1 MAAGIKYI
9 FQKDIFDAL
18 DERIISVCN
27 VSKLLKK
34 KKTSYLCIVQTS
46 KPSIVVSVCQIKQ
59 HDKGV
64 YKKKRSWSLEEVK
77 CVDGRNDAPD
87 THEFDIVLDKPYRW
101 FATNLHERQNFISV
115 LWKQIHKHCPAG
127 QRAEFRNVP
136 KAWLSEKSP
145 EKQAASGKYAHRD
158 GNESINDDDLDGL
171 ENEDF
176 HALTEKEELN
186 LNKLISGCDYA
197 ISNAELFMED
207 LSHNLLELDGAN
219 IQSVLASE
227 KQVQLLMERI
237 EEAINEAEKVEQRLD
252 SYDEILCHVRDTMEK
267 MGEKNQ
273 MIEIANGNN
282 VRLLQELE
290 KVVSQLDL
298 PHAHQLALTDTD
310 LTPKGLP
317 AAIAAGKALQM
328 AMNSDID
335 PALLRLT
342 AVQDQRKRFEKWKA
356 KFSQTISRHLN
367 NLFIHLGNLGDSQ
380 DSSSSEIV
388 LPKHHHV
395 HKELSALMELM
406 HWMKAMD
413 RKAYDALIKLYT
425 TSSLNKV
432 YDREIRTFFENA
444 KQALA
449 AKRFNSREDVNS
461 SLMSNKLKLGP
472 QASKQ
477 AAQPYGILGVTKE
490 LWAPGAD
497 PSERQRFDSI
507 LEKVLAE
514 LEPVALS
521 EQHFCIAFFQLDV
534 ISPTGKNT
542 QTTLEAGTFTEIS
555 AAVPPKD
562 DREMP
567 GQIPQRRLDRQ
578 INEEVRKMM
587 GELFNNLESE
597 LNSFILSFEKLDSY
611 YSLYVLVRLTQHVM
625 SAQDAQSFL
634 SMTFAS
640 ALVHVKRSFDKF
652 MQVQLQSVDEAKV
665 PKRSKC
671 GLLPYVENFEEFAVT
686 AESIF
691 KKTERRNDLDKWY
704 IKLVEAIFE
713 RIPAHAV
720 EHPKTPHQVI
730 KMENYHRMHSTLS
743 QLKVQVLE
751 GLRKEAK
758 TRYNDAQKAYV
769 TKYFGRPLEKLNQ
782 FFEGVQVRVQ
792 QGVKDTEIS
801 YQMAYSKQEL
811 RKVISLYPAREVK
824 KGLEQLYRKVEKH
837 LCEEENLLQVVWR
850 AMQQEFI
857 TQYNSLEQWIQRCYA
872 GSMIT
877 LEFTINDILDFFSE
891 IAQSH

>member
-9 FQKDIFDAL
+9 FQKEVFDSL
-18 DERIISVCN
+18 DERILSVCN
-27 VSKLLKK
+27 VSKLHKRKK
-34 KKTSYLCIVQTS
+34 PSYLCIVSTT

-59 HDKGV
+59 YDKGS
-64 YKKKRSWSLEEVK
+64 YKKKRSWSLEEIK
-77 CVDGRNDAPD
+77 CIDGRNEASD
-87 THEFDIVLDKPYRW
+87 THDFDMVLDKPYRW
-101 FATNLHERQNFISV
+101 FAANLHERQNFITV
-115 LWKQIHKHCPAG
+115 LWKQIHKHCAVG
-127 QRAEFRNVP
+127 DQALFKNVP
-136 KAWLSEKSP
+136 KQWLTENSP
-145 EKQAASGKYAHRD
+145 EKQVDEKYRNQD
-158 GNESINDDDLDGL
+158 GSELENGTELDGF

-176 HALTEKEELN
+176 HALTDKEESQLS
-186 LNKLISGCDYA
+186 KLVSQCDYA

-252 SYDEILCHVRDTMEK
+252 DYDEILCHVRDTMEK

-273 MIEIANGNN
+273 MIEIANTNN

-290 KVVSQLDL
+290 KVITQLDL
-298 PHAHQLALTDTD
+298 PHVHQLALTDTD

-367 NLFIHLGNLGDSQ
+367 NLFIHLGNLGDAQNAPTQELS
-380 DSSSSEIV
+380 
-388 LPKHHHV
+388 LPKHHNV
-395 HKELSALMELM
+395 HRELTSFIELM
-406 HWMKAMD
+406 HWMKIMD
-413 RKAYDALIKLYT
+413 RKAYDALTKVYT
-425 TSSLNKV
+425 TSLSKV
-432 YDREIRTFFENA
+432 YDRDIHTFFENA
-444 KQALA
+444 KQALSL
-449 AKRFNSREDVNS
+449 KQSSREDINNTS
-461 SLMSNKLKLGP
+461 MSNKLKLGP
-472 QASKQ
+472 QSNKQ
-477 AAQPYGILGVTKE
+477 PAQPYGILGVNKE
-490 LWAPGAD
+490 MWSPGAE
-497 PSERQRFDSI
+497 PAERQRFDLI

-542 QTTLEAGTFTEIS
+542 QTTLD
-555 AAVPPKD
+555 AASGEGIAQKD
-562 DREMP
+562 ERDTAL
-567 GQIPQRRLDRQ
+567 QIPQRRLDRQ
-578 INEEVRKMM
+578 INEEVRRMM
-587 GELFNNLESE
+587 GELFANLETE
-597 LNSFILSFEKLDSY
+597 INSFILSFEKLDNY

-640 ALVHVKRSFDKF
+640 ALIHVKRNFDKF
-652 MQVQLQSVDEAKV
+652 MQTQLQSIDEAKL

-671 GLLPYVENFEEFAVT
+671 GLLPYVENFEEFAAT
-686 AESIF
+686 AENIF

-704 IKLVEAIFE
+704 LKLVEAIFE
-713 RIPAHAV
+713 RIPVHAA
-720 EHPKTPHQVI
+720 EHSKTPHQVV
-730 KMENYHRMHSTLS
+730 KMENYHRMHSSLS
-743 QLKVQVLE
+743 QLKIPVLE
-751 GLRKEAK
+751 TLRKEAK

-769 TKYFGRPLEKLNQ
+769 TKYFGRPLDKLNQ
-782 FFEGVQVRVQ
+782 FFEGIQVRVQ

-824 KGLEQLYRKVEKH
+824 KGLEQLYKKVEKH

-877 LEFTINDILDFFSE
+877 LEFTIKDLLDFFSE